1 MLAGAGAGQKRTGS
15 ETLVISGFYQISCAS
30 LLNTARLYQDCGS
43 GLIRSFLVGSWP
55 VSQLLGRWQ
64 KNHAAGFA
72 GCIFLLSRLGLCSR
86 IAGTMSFNL
95 DLDSV
100 FFMHP
105 DRKFSLKN
113 QKFNACSMRVL
124 LGYTNRLGNLLC
136 QIPVEYGTGTHRY
149 FYFILF

>member
-1 MLAGAGAGQKRTGS
+1 MKNILKILKSVKSAD
-15 ETLVISGFYQISCAS
+15 
-30 LLNTARLYQDCGS
+30 QDCGS

-95 DLDSV
+95 ELDSI
-100 FFMHP
+100 FFILMHP
-105 DRKFSLKN
+105 DLKFFLT
-113 QKFNACSMRVL
+113 L
-124 LGYTNRLGNLLC
+124 E
-136 QIPVEYGTGTHRY
+136 I
-149 FYFILF
+149 